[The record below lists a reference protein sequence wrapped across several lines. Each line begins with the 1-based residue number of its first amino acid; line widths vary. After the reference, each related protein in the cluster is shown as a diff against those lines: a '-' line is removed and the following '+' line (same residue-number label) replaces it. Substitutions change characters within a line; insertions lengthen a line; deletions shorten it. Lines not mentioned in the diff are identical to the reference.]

1 MSDHDAIVDSVLHR
15 HLCLGCI
22 AAELG
27 RDRMYV
33 DALLVDL
40 TRLNRIGSSPG
51 RCRDCRGVEI
61 VYYARAR

>member
-1 MSDHDAIVDSVLHR
+1 MSDYDEIADFVLHR

-22 AAELG
+22 AAGLG
-27 RDRMYV
+27 RDRLYI

-51 RCRDCRGVEI
+51 RCRECRGIEI
-61 VYYARAR
+61 VYYARTQ